1 MKADYS
7 KRFGMAT
14 NIYDCEYR
22 SIRLARSEINM
33 AYRNAERMKD
43 NTLVLYDPQDGQYW
57 NVNDIFTNAINA
69 KVTSMKVDEL
79 LFKNELVKDLMRMS

>member
-1 MKADYS
+1 MKADYG
-7 KRFGMAT
+7 KRFGKAT

-43 NTLVLYDPQDGQYW
+43 NTLVFYDPQNGEYWSVSNIMQYSQ
-57 NVNDIFTNAINA
+57 DTKF
-69 KVTSMKVDEL
+69 TSMRVDKL
-79 LFKNELVKDLMRMS
+79 LMDNEFVKDLIRLI

>member
-1 MKADYS
+1 MKADYG

-22 SIRLARSEINM
+22 SICLARSEINM

-43 NTLVLYDPQDGQYW
+43 NTLVFYDPQDGQYINFNLIKEHSHGM
-57 NVNDIFTNAINA
+57 NVSI
-69 KVTSMKVDEL
+69 MQVDKL
-79 LFKNELVKDLMRMS
+79 LMGIQFVNQLLRRI

>member
-1 MKADYS
+1 
-7 KRFGMAT
+7 
-14 NIYDCEYR
+14 
-22 SIRLARSEINM
+22 M

-43 NTLVLYDPQDGQYW
+43 NTMVLYDPQNGEYW
-57 NVNDIFTNAINA
+57 SVNDIFTNAINA